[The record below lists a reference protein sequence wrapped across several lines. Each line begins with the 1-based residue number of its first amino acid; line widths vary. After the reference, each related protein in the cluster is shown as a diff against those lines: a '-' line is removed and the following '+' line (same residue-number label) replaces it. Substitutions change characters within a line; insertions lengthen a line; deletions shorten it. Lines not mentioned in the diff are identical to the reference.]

1 MDVDVDVDAVA
12 YADAGG
18 RRRRRR
24 DECLCYTLAGTGKG
38 ANIKHNIKQELACDI
53 NKIQIYFILLLLSLM
68 RYLQVVKQ
76 RMVRIIY
83 TAGLR
88 CSPA

>member
-1 MDVDVDVDAVA
+1 MDVDVDAVA

-68 RYLQVVKQ
+68 RYA
-76 RMVRIIY
+76 I
-83 TAGLR
+83 TW
-88 CSPA
+88 SPLTTIKVLYNAL